1 MLRTKKP
8 GICLRG
14 KGALLLWS
22 WEAVLSSGAFTKH
35 SERGKVLFL
44 PINAAYL
51 SPISF
56 TSLPLPS
63 SLCHK

>member
-1 MLRTKKP
+1 MSYPLP

-35 SERGKVLFL
+35 SGNKEEGGF
-44 PINAAYL
+44 
-51 SPISF
+51 
-56 TSLPLPS
+56 
-63 SLCHK
+63 